1 MQEFK
6 VLFEAYGADYQSTMN
21 RFMGNE
27 ALYLRLLDMLFQDTN
42 LQRLGDALD
51 TNDLPGAFAAAHTL
65 KGVVGNMG
73 LTPLYNA
80 VCAVVE
86 PLRKREQRDDY
97 PALYHAVQAE
107 FQKADAFRISLKG
120 GGEA

>member
-1 MQEFK
+1 MQGFK
-6 VLFEAYGADYQSTMN
+6 VLFEAYGADYQTTMN

-27 ALYLRLLDMLFQDTN
+27 TLYLKLLDMLFRDTN
-42 LQRLGDALD
+42 LQRLGTALD
-51 TNDLPGAFAAAHTL
+51 ANDLSDAFAAAHTL

-80 VCAVVE
+80 VCAIVE
-86 PLRKREQRDDY
+86 PLRKREQREDY
-97 PALYHAVQAE
+97 PALYRAVQAE
-107 FQKADAFRISLKG
+107 FQKADAFRMRLRG

>member
-27 ALYLRLLDMLFQDTN
+27 ALYLKLLDMLFQDTN
-42 LQRLGDALD
+42 LQRLGAALD
-51 TNDLPGAFAAAHTL
+51 ANDLSNAFAAAHTL

-80 VCAVVE
+80 VCAIVE
-86 PLRKREQRDDY
+86 PLRKREQCDDY
-97 PALYHAVQAE
+97 PALYHAVQVE
-107 FQKADAFRISLKG
+107 FQKADAFRASLKG

>member
-1 MQEFK
+1 MQGFK
-6 VLFEAYGADYQSTMN
+6 VLFEAYGADYQTTMN

-27 ALYLRLLDMLFQDTN
+27 TLYLKLLDMLFRDTN
-42 LQRLGDALD
+42 LQRLGAALD
-51 TNDLPGAFAAAHTL
+51 ANDLSDAFAAAHTL

-73 LTPLYNA
+73 LTPLYSA
-80 VCAVVE
+80 VCAIVE

-107 FQKADAFRISLKG
+107 FHKADAFRMRLRG
-120 GGEA
+120 GGEV